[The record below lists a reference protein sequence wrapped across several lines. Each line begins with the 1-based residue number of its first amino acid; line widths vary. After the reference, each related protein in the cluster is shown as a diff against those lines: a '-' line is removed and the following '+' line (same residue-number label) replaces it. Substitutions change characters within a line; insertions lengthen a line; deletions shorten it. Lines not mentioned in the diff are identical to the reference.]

1 MDQGPIVRLRG
12 VLIDFDTDVDG
23 TAPALARAVNATDQS
38 QGELMQRRSFLRSA
52 ALILSSVLLAS
63 CGTLL
68 RQPAPTDRPPPAFE
82 GFGHIRYYPAL
93 SDFGLPDLTDAYHV
107 ETADQYE
114 MQPDGTVVYN
124 YLALSGGGSAGAF
137 GAGLLNG
144 WTAKGDHPKFKVVT
158 GVSTGALIAT
168 FAFLGSDYDDELKE
182 AYTTV
187 DASHIFIARSLLK
200 LIWSESATDNKPFR
214 EMIAKY
220 VTEDVLDAV
229 AAEHKKGRRIF
240 IMTTDLDRELPVVWD
255 LGEIAS
261 SNSPRRLDLY
271 RQAVLASASIPAIF
285 PPVLID
291 VEVEGKKYDELHVDG
306 GVFAQSFFIGN
317 ALDLKKIVRDAHPE
331 WTKDAVQ
338 RLYVIRNGRIDAQT
352 RETKRSLGSISANSI
367 SSMLKVSGIND
378 LYRLYVGQLTGE
390 LEFYYVAFPRGYVP
404 VSTEEFNKDEMN
416 KEYDLGYQMATDG
429 IPWERL
435 PPGYQP

>member
-1 MDQGPIVRLRG
+1 
-12 VLIDFDTDVDG
+12 
-23 TAPALARAVNATDQS
+23 
-38 QGELMQRRSFLRSA
+38 MQRHLFPR
-52 ALILSSVLLAS
+52 ALILIVSTVLLSA

-68 RQPAPTDRPPPAFE
+68 RQPAPTDRPPPHFD
-82 GFGHIRYYPAL
+82 GFGAIRYYPVL
-93 SDFGLPDLTDAYHV
+93 SDFGLPDLTEAYRI
-107 ETADQYE
+107 ETPDQYE
-114 MQPDGTVVYN
+114 VQPDGTVVYN

-144 WTAKGDHPKFKVVT
+144 WTVKGDRPKFKVVT
-158 GVSTGALIAT
+158 GVSTGALIST

-182 AYTTV
+182 AYTTI
-187 DASHIFIARSLLK
+187 DASHIFITRSLLK

-214 EMIAKY
+214 DMIAKY
-220 VTEDVLDAV
+220 VTEDVLNAV
-229 AAEHKKGRRIF
+229 AAEHQKGRRIF

-255 LGEIAS
+255 LGAIAS

-271 RQAVLASASIPAIF
+271 RQAVLASASIPAVF

-291 VEVEGKKYDELHVDG
+291 VDLDGKKYDELHVDG

-317 ALDLKKIVRDAHPE
+317 ALNLKKIVRDAHPD
-331 WTKDAVQ
+331 WTKDAIQ
-338 RLYVIRNGRIDAQT
+338 RLYVIRNGRIDSQT
-352 RETKRSLGSISANSI
+352 RVTKRSLGSISANSI

-390 LEFYYVAFPRGYVP
+390 LEFYYIAFPIGYVP

-416 KEYDLGYQMATDG
+416 KEYDLGYKMATDG

-435 PPGYQP
+435 PPGYRP